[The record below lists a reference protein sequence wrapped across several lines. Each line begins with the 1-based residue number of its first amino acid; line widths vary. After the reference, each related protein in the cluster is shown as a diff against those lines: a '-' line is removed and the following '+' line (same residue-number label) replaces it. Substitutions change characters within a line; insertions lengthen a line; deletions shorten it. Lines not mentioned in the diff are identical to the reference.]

1 MLQRIQTVYLVV
13 VAVLCIAG
21 FFSPLATFYNGAEGV
36 AQFSNWYFSANVT
49 PLNNLQTAA
58 PCALGA
64 LLVIVFMLTLMT
76 IMLFNH
82 RMRQL
87 RLIIV
92 STILLI
98 GHVALMALLVVKFNM
113 EIQAVRE
120 FDMCDFSI
128 RVAGIFPLLSIIFN
142 LLAIHGIRK
151 DERLVR
157 SLDRLR
163 Q

>member
-1 MLQRIQTVYLVV
+1 MI
-13 VAVLCIAG
+13 VAMLCIAG
-21 FFSPLATFYNGAEGV
+21 FFSPLATFYNGAVGV
-36 AQFSNWYFSANVT
+36 AQFSNWYFSTNAT
-49 PLNNLQTAA
+49 SLNDLQSVA

-64 LLVIVFMLTLMT
+64 LLVIVFLLTVMT
-76 IMLFNH
+76 IMLFNY

-113 EIQAVRE
+113 EIQAVKE
-120 FDMCDFSI
+120 FQMCDFSV
-128 RVAGIFPLLSIIFN
+128 RVAGIFPLISIIFN

-163 Q
+163 